1 MGEVTFEE
9 IVAAVEGGATTR
21 RPDVKIEPRFKVG
34 DVVRV
39 KKGHPSHHTRSTRY
53 SRGKTGEVVKAHGV
67 FVYPD
72 TNSEWQGEDP
82 QHVYTVC
89 FSAREIWG
97 EDGVDGDSLCLDLW
111 EPYLEQP

>member
-1 MGEVTFEE
+1 MGEVTLEE
-9 IVAAVEGGATTR
+9 VAAAIEGGASTR
-21 RPDVKIEPRFKVG
+21 RADADVKAGFKVG
-34 DVVRV
+34 DRVRV
-39 KKGHPSHHTRSTRY
+39 KNVHPFHHTRSTRY
-53 SRGKTGEVVKAHGV
+53 SRGKVGEIVRDHGI

-111 EPYLEQP
+111 EPYLEPA